1 MCVTLTWHGTVVKVL
16 FLISISFVTLTSI
29 ACNNAGNNQ
38 NKHSITDTN
47 RNVLSGS
54 GYKSEIVMFQHHREF
69 LEAAKNGD
77 LDTVKW
83 YLKSLAISSY
93 LARIYINERDANSYT
108 ALMLA
113 AKNGHSEVVKLILDS
128 NCPSFFTFRCAGE
141 VGINLRGI
149 SGSTAFTLAST
160 HGHTEVV
167 EMLLLHPDIDVNI
180 RNYQTGWTALIGAVF
195 YNYVD
200 VVSLLLSHPNI
211 DVTIQNRAGETA
223 LDIALEQGYAEIIS
237 MIREHNSNN
246 LK

>member
-1 MCVTLTWHGTVVKVL
+1 MRVTLTQHGTVMKVL

-38 NKHSITDTN
+38 SNHSITDTN
-47 RNVLSGS
+47 RNVLSSS

-69 LEAAKNGD
+69 LEAAENGD

-83 YLKSLAISSY
+83 YLKPFAISGY
-93 LARIYINERDANSYT
+93 LASIYINERDANSYT

-128 NCPSFFTFRCAGE
+128 NCSNFFTFRCAGE
-141 VGINLRGI
+141 VGINLRDI
-149 SGSTAFTLAST
+149 LGSTAFTLAST

-167 EMLLLHPDIDVNI
+167 EMLLLHPDIDINI
-180 RNYQTGWTALIGAVF
+180 EDYHTGWTALIGAVF

-200 VVSLLLSHPNI
+200 MVSLLLSRPDI
-211 DVTIQNRAGETA
+211 DVTLEDKAGKTA
-223 LDIALEQGYAEIIS
+223 RDIALEQGHTEIVR

-246 LK
+246 LE